1 MIRVLVL
8 LVLLVGSAAA
18 QQSFRGPTIFSQ
30 GPTLSEK
37 LGGLQFDMGTSN
49 TIATSDEWVFRLTP
63 FAATITRIE
72 CEAYGGT
79 SYTIQLCVG
88 EDTGDDTCGTAYTT
102 AALVCDG
109 DGGSGCR
116 VGLRYHPDQRGR
128 DDAAEGHDRV
138 TAVSTPPQNG
148 EI

>member
-1 MIRVLVL
+1 
-8 LVLLVGSAAA
+8 
-18 QQSFRGPTIFSQ
+18 
-30 GPTLSEK
+30 
-37 LGGLQFDMGTSN
+37 MGTSN

-88 EDTGDDTCGTAYTT
+88 EDIGDDTCGTAYTS

-109 DGGSGCR
+109 DGGSACASGCDTTLTSA
-116 VGLRYHPDQRGR
+116 VVTN
-128 DDAAEGHDRV
+128 AAEGHDRV
-138 TAVSTPPQNG
+138 TAVRTPPQKG
-148 EI
+148 EIYIEGTRN